1 MNVTFNAEDYKR
13 LIALHNIKCV
23 AKCISLYI
31 YVYQNI
37 DVLKTECELIL
48 KQLLSHNLVNDSRV
62 SVFTALKDYMY
73 VQNETLS

>member
-31 YVYQNI
+31 YVYQNV
-37 DVLKTECELIL
+37 DVLRTECELIL
-48 KQLLSHNLVNDSRV
+48 EQVLGHYLVNDSRV
-62 SVFTALKDYMY
+62 SVFKTLKHLM
-73 VQNETLS
+73 

>member
-23 AKCISLYI
+23 AKCISFI
-31 YVYQNI
+31 YLCVSKYR
-37 DVLKTECELIL
+37 TECELIL
-48 KQLLSHNLVNDSRV
+48 KQLLGHNLVNDSRV

-73 VQNETLS
+73 VQNETLF

>member
-31 YVYQNI
+31 YVYQNV
-37 DVLKTECELIL
+37 DVLRTECELIL
-48 KQLLSHNLVNDSRV
+48 KQLLGHYLVNDSRV
-62 SVFTALKDYMY
+62 SVFKTLKHLM
-73 VQNETLS
+73 

>member
-1 MNVTFNAEDYKR
+1 MSLLTLRTTKDLLHYITLNASQNAF
-13 LIALHNIKCV
+13 L
-23 AKCISLYI
+23 LYI

-48 KQLLSHNLVNDSRV
+48 KQLLGHNLVNDSRV

-73 VQNETLS
+73 VQNETLF